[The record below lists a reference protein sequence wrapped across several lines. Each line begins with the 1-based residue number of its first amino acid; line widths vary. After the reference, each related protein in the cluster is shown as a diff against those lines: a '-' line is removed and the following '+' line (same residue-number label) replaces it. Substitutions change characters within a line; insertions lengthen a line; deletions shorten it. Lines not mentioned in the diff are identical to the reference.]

1 MTRKIKKIYLII
13 LFLSFNFLVVA
24 QNVEIKG
31 TVISASSE
39 SPIPGVNIS
48 VKNKSKGTVS
58 NPNGNFVISCNP
70 NQDTLIFIFMGHETE
85 EVALNGKTQLTVS
98 LVEKVVAMNK
108 VVVTGL
114 GLKRKEKSLGY
125 AMQQVGADE
134 LDNVR
139 QVSLINS
146 LSGKVAG
153 LSISATTGGVASS
166 SRIVLRGN
174 NSFNDNQALIVL
186 DGVPINNTT
195 VSSAEGEWGGKDYG
209 NGVSDINPDDIQS
222 ISVLKGAGAAALYGS
237 KASNG
242 VLLITTKKA
251 DKNKFSLTINSGF
264 TFSKAYIHKEFQN
277 EYGAGS
283 NGKFESFWQI
293 ENGIPTYNSDL
304 GTYYASWGPK
314 MQGQQIIDFA
324 GRKSTFS
331 PHPDNYSAFFKT
343 GFTANNSIALS
354 AKSKFGYMRLT
365 VSDLRNS
372 DIIPNSSTK
381 KDNIGL
387 KLGTEIKNLTI
398 NAYLSYMHQRADN
411 RPELSDGHT
420 NIARNYIMMPR
431 NISANELENNII
443 DKNGYEQTWYS
454 AWNWMTNP
462 YWNSIYELS
471 FDKKDRLTTNVSAKY
486 NFLKNL
492 SLMLR
497 TSQDLSKTHFEN
509 IEASYGMLSTNGHF
523 DTRDIKLFQSN
534 TDFLLNYFTDLSP
547 FKISFSFG
555 GNAQFDKYVYY
566 SASTVNGLK
575 DPYIYTIEN
584 SSATPEIRDLK
595 PEFSAI
601 NSLYYLGQISFK
613 EFLFFDFTGRNDWN
627 STLPYNNNSYFY
639 PSYNLSFVFSEIIKK
654 YNLGNALSFGKLRL
668 SYAKVG
674 AGTDKYQLL
683 HTYYIDQTDI
693 FGAYAVISSII
704 PPSDLK
710 PEEVS
715 SYEFGTDLRFF
726 NSRIAL
732 DFTFYHTN
740 SINQIVAIDVSAT
753 SGAQKALINAGN
765 IQNKGVEIQF
775 KAVPVR
781 TKDFSWRFNVNF
793 TKNNSKVIELAQGVD
808 NYSLLSHWG
817 LSIEARPGNPYGDIV
832 GYGIKKDK
840 NGNKLVDKNGY
851 YLRTETPVVL
861 GNVNPDF
868 ALSFSNSFS
877 YKKISVEF
885 MIDSRI
891 GGEMFSGTNMYMHG
905 YAGNAVA
912 TLEGRDEWY
921 ASEAERE
928 NAGVSPADWKPT
940 GGYVAQGVFA
950 PGVVIDGENMEGK
963 ENNIYMNP
971 FDYWH
976 QFADWTNEIHE
987 PFIYDASFVKL
998 RELSITYNLPSK
1010 FIKKLKLQKAS
1021 FSIVGQN
1028 LWLIYSKVPNVDP
1041 ESFHTNGNGQGYELY
1056 AYPTRRNFGF
1066 NIKLFF

>member
-1 MTRKIKKIYLII
+1 M
-13 LFLSFNFLVVA
+13 A
-24 QNVEIKG
+24 QNTKITG
-31 TVISASSE
+31 TVSSSE
-39 SPIPGVNIS
+39 NEVLPGVNIS
-48 VKNKSKGTVS
+48 VKNKSVGTVS
-58 NPNGNFVISCNP
+58 YDGNFSISCNP
-70 NQDTLIFIFMGHETE
+70 QKDTLIFKFMGYETQE
-85 EVALNGKTQLTVS
+85 IPLNGKTQLSVK
-98 LVEKVVAMNK
+98 LNLQAVEMNK
-108 VVVTGL
+108 VVVTSL
-114 GLKRKEKSLGY
+114 GLTRKAKSIGY
-125 AMQQVGADE
+125 AMQEVEAND
-134 LDNVR
+134 LDKAR

-153 LSISATTGGVASS
+153 LSVSSTTGGVASS

-174 NSFNDNQALIVL
+174 NSFNNNQALIVL

-195 VSSAEGEWGGKDYG
+195 ISSAEAQWGGKDYG

-242 VLLITTKKA
+242 VLLITTKKGVSS
-251 DKNKFSLTINSGF
+251 KNKFSVTVNSGV
-264 TFSKAYIHKEFQN
+264 TFSRAYIHKEFQN

-293 ENGIPTYNSDL
+293 KNGVPVYNSDL
-304 GTYYASWGPK
+304 ASYYGSWGPK
-314 MQGQQIIDFA
+314 MQGQKIINFA
-324 GRKSTFS
+324 GNETTFS
-331 PHPDNYSAFFKT
+331 PQPNNYSELFKT
-343 GFTANNSIALS
+343 GFTANNSIAIS
-354 AKSKFGYMRLT
+354 ARSKLGYMRLT

-372 DIIPNSSTK
+372 DIIPNSTTK

-387 KLGTEIKNLTI
+387 KIGTNPKKLTV
-398 NAYLSYMHQRADN
+398 NAYISYMHQRADN

-420 NIARNYIMMPR
+420 NIARNYTLMPR
-431 NISANELENNII
+431 SIAADELENNF
-443 DKNGYEQTWYS
+443 KNTEGYEKTWYS

-471 FDKKDRLTTNVSAKY
+471 FDKKDRVTTNVSVKY
-486 NFLKNL
+486 EIVKDL

-497 TSQDLSKTHFEN
+497 TSQDMSKTHFEN
-509 IEASYGMLSTNGHF
+509 IGASYGMLSTNGSF
-523 DTRDIKLFQSN
+523 DTRDIKLFQTNS
-534 TDFLLNYFTDLSP
+534 DFLLNYLKEFGNLK
-547 FKISFSFG
+547 FSFSFG
-555 GNAQFDKYVYY
+555 GNAQYDKYIYY

-575 DPYIYTIEN
+575 EPFIYSIEN

-613 EFLFFDFTGRNDWN
+613 GFLFFDFTGRNDWN

-639 PSYNLSFVFSEIIKK
+639 PSCNLSFVFSELTKSFMK
-654 YNLGNALSFGKLRL
+654 NALPFGKLRL
-668 SYAKVG
+668 SFAKVG
-674 AGTDKYQLL
+674 AGTEKYQLM
-683 HTYYIDQTDI
+683 HTYYIDQTDV
-693 FGAYAVISSII
+693 FGAYALISGII
-704 PPSDLK
+704 PPADLK

-715 SYEFGTDLRFF
+715 SYEIGTDLRLF
-726 NSRIAL
+726 SSVVGL
-732 DFTFYHTN
+732 DFTYYHTN
-740 SINQIVAIDVSAT
+740 SVNQIVAIDVSAT

-765 IQNKGVEIQF
+765 IQNKGIEIQLNVKPISRKNF
-775 KAVPVR
+775 
-781 TKDFSWRFNVNF
+781 TWRFNVNF
-793 TKNNSKVIELAQGVD
+793 TKNNSKVIELAPGVD

-832 GYGIKKDK
+832 GYGIQKDK

-868 ALSFSNSFS
+868 ALSYNNSIS
-877 YKKISVEF
+877 YKNIS
-885 MIDSRI
+885 IDFLIDAKI

-905 YAGNAVA
+905 YAGNAIA
-912 TLEGRDEWY
+912 TLEGRQEWY
-921 ASEAERE
+921 ASEAARE
-928 NAGVSPADWKPT
+928 AAGVSQADWKPT
-940 GGYVAQGVFA
+940 GGYVAEGVFA
-950 PGVVIDGENMEGK
+950 DEVVIDGKKMGGK
-963 ENNIYMNP
+963 QNNIYMNP

-987 PFIYDASFVKL
+987 PFVYDASFVKL
-998 RELSITYNLPSK
+998 REISITYDIRAK
-1010 FIKKLKLQKAS
+1010 FINKLKLNRAS
-1021 FSIVGQN
+1021 ISLVGQN
-1028 LWLIYSKVPNVDP
+1028 LWLIYSNVPNVDP